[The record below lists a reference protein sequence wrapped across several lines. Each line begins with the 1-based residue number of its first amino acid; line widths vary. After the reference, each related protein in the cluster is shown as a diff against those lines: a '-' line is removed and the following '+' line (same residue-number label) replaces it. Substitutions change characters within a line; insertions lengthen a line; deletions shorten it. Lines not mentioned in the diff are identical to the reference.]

1 MYALATSQVTVTRG
15 TTTDPVTGDLIPA
28 NTVVYQGI
36 ASITEMSNRYFDQA
50 TQTPR
55 TVRSLDMAVSSAADI
70 QSGDYVLDTT
80 FGIRYVV
87 QDVVHGFGP
96 MIIGDLTCTLNRV
109 G

>member
-1 MYALATSQVTVTRG
+1 MYALATSQITVTRG
-15 TTTDPVTGDLIPA
+15 IATDPVTGDQVPA

-36 ASITEMSNRYFDQA
+36 ASITEMSNQYFDKA

-55 TVRSLDMAVSSAADI
+55 TVRSLDMAVSSAADV

-80 FGIRYVV
+80 FNLRYVV

-96 MIIGDLTCTLNRV
+96 MIIGDTSCTLKRV